1 MSRKAVGKFSSIIG
15 LNAFDCTREG
25 FHQMF
30 YKLSGRIG
38 AVLLKCLYEM
48 PAKIFVNSRILEKLF
63 SNDLGIFQTG
73 RRNKFHINLDALPGI
88 IHLFIR
94 LWDVLWIWRLYRHDP
109 LLSEKTVK
117 SGNRTGIAVL
127 TEFYPENDQTSMGIF
142 AAHITDQLDFIVR
155 VLIRM
160 VLRSA

>member
-38 AVLLKCLYEM
+38 AVLFKSLYET
-48 PAKIFVNSRILEKLF
+48 PAGVLVNSCVLEKLF

-94 LWDVLWIWRLYRHDP
+94 LRDVLWVRRMYSHNP
-109 LLSEKTVK
+109 LSPEEPVKT
-117 SGNRTGIAVL
+117 GNGTGIAAL
-127 TEFYPENDQTSMGIF
+127 PEFHPKNDQASMGIS
-142 AAHITDQLDFIVR
+142 ATHLPDQFDFIIG
-155 VLIRM
+155 VLIG
-160 VLRSA
+160 V